1 MGGKHYGVAREGG
14 CQLPTLGRAESEVI
28 AVWQAAAR
36 SDNVKLVS
44 RVCFEAAIP
53 PLHSKVSDD
62 KVQKTTL
69 MDAGARALSGLIVLT
84 QPPNLPIF

>member
-28 AVWQAAAR
+28 AVWQAAR
-36 SDNVKLVS
+36 SANVKLVS

-53 PLHSKVSDD
+53 PHSKVSDD

-69 MDAGARALSGLIVLT
+69 MDAGAEGLVRAHCANPAT
-84 QPPNLPIF
+84 